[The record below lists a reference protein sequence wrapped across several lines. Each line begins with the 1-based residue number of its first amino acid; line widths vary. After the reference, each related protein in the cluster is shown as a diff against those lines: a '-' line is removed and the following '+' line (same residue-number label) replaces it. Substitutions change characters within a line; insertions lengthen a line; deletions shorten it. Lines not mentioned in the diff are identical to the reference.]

1 MNLEQDPHLA
11 SRLCLDAQARLTA
24 AIAQLDDQ
32 TIRADSLLPG
42 WTRGHVLTHLARN
55 ADAHARRIAG
65 ALQGQDL
72 GKYPGGALQ
81 RREEIEQG
89 AARPAADIL
98 ADLTHSQDKLADL
111 MRQSD
116 QAGWPNAHF
125 LGGSHYGVG
134 ACPAHRLR
142 EVEMHHVDLGIGYT
156 PTDWPSDY
164 VAWEMTYLLPSV
176 EKRLHDPGQRASML
190 AWLAGRGPAEHT
202 WQLDPWG

>member
-1 MNLEQDPHLA
+1 MTVGSPAPFTRGTSCTRDFTLRRRKTLVRRTFTVRTDA
-11 SRLCLDAQARLTA
+11 KSSAAISRLRT
-24 AIAQLDDQ
+24 
-32 TIRADSLLPG
+32 DSLLPG

-125 LGGSHYGVG
+125 LGGSHYGVAIG
-134 ACPAHRLR
+134 ASRMPRLLQPNR
-142 EVEMHHVDLGIGYT
+142 AASSPISVDT
-156 PTDWPSDY
+156 FAK
-164 VAWEMTYLLPSV
+164 V
-176 EKRLHDPGQRASML
+176 
-190 AWLAGRGPAEHT
+190 
-202 WQLDPWG
+202 